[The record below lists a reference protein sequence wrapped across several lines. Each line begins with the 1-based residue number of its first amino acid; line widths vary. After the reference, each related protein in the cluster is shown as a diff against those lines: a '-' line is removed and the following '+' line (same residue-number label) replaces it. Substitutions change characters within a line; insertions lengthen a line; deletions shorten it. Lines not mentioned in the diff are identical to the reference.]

1 MLKYFDGYVNFGLK
15 PIAMYLHSKKPVS
28 DKWNEDWTPERWR
41 GYFESNEQKYNMGI
55 LLGNVIDVEADDEES
70 NKLLDSLL
78 GDTPHPL
85 YSSARSVHH
94 LFLTPD
100 PTLTFQ
106 KIQGIEF
113 RGNRVCSALP
123 PSIHESG
130 VKYRFLKTSEFVL
143 NPLPDDLLDF
153 YWENK
158 KKEEPPKFV
167 PKKPEV
173 KPGHK
178 RTICKICGQRKF
190 IHKKRLI
197 LEVKAFAKYNLCW
210 MCHTC
215 RELRGMDMRDDC
227 REVRKDLKKVKYRY

>member
-28 DKWNEDWTPERWR
+28 EKWNENWTPERWR
-41 GYFESNEQKYNMGI
+41 GYFDSPEQKYNMGV
-55 LLGNVIDVEADDEES
+55 LLGNVIDVEADDDES
-70 NKLLDSLL
+70 NRLLESML
-78 GDTPHPL
+78 GEVPHPV

-100 PTLTFQ
+100 PALTFQ

-123 PSIHESG
+123 PSIHETG
-130 VKYRFLKTSEFVL
+130 IKYQFLKSSRLVL
-143 NPLPDDLLDF
+143 SPLPKSLMEF
-153 YWENK
+153 YWDNK
-158 KKEEPPKFV
+158 KHEIVKSCPQ
-167 PKKPEV
+167 KPEI

-178 RTICKICGQRKF
+178 RTVCKICGQKKF

-197 LEVKAFAKYNLCW
+197 LEVKAFAKYKLCW

-215 RELRGMDMRDDC
+215 REIRGIDVRDDC
-227 REVRKDLKKVKYRY
+227 RTVRKELRKVKYRY